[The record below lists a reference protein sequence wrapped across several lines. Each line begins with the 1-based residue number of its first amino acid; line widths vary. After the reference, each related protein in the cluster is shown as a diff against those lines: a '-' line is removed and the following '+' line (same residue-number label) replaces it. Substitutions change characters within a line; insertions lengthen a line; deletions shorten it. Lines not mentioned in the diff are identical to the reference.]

1 MNMMTN
7 SNMISL
13 LAVFMSLAVSPL
25 YAQGQQMPPKPVSVA
40 GVTSTQIK
48 QTVPIAG
55 TIYSRNDVQITAAI
69 SGPLVFV
76 AEPGTYAEAG
86 DVVARID
93 DTDLRLQKLEQKA
106 LAHRAKISLRFLN
119 SQLERQRSLAQTL
132 ATSINQLEQ
141 TESDRDVAESDL
153 SIAALRLER
162 IQEQLDRAVIRAPFS
177 GVITDRLRR
186 EGEYVSPG
194 NVLARLTDTENLE
207 VRVAVPVNY
216 AGRVNRGDSLK
227 MFGFESEFSGSI
239 RSVIPSTDVRSQT
252 FEIRVELP
260 EDAGRKWS
268 IGQLISV
275 AVPMRSMQETL
286 VVPRDALILR
296 REGTYVYRIDEN
308 NTAHRIIVET
318 GDGDGAMVAIS
329 GELKA
334 GDQVAIRGAETLQE
348 GSIVNII
355 NHGQV
360 AGSAANP
367 GGG

>member
-25 YAQGQQMPPKPVSVA
+25 DAQGQQMPPKPVSVA
-40 GVTSTQIK
+40 GVTSTQIR

-76 AEPGTYAEAG
+76 AEPGTYAKAG

-119 SQLERQRSLAQTL
+119 SQLERQRRLAQTL

-207 VRVAVPVNY
+207 VRVEVPVNY

-227 MFGFESEFSGSI
+227 MFGFESEFSGNI
-239 RSVIPSTDVRSQT
+239 RSVIPSTDGRSQT

-260 EDAGRKWS
+260 EDAGHEWS

-275 AVPMRSMQETL
+275 AVPMRSMEETL
-286 VVPRDALILR
+286 VVPRDALVLR
-296 REGTYVYRIDEN
+296 REGTYVYRIDED
-308 NTAHRIIVET
+308 NTAHRITVEI
-318 GDGDGAMVAIS
+318 GDGDGAMVAVS
-329 GELKA
+329 GDLIP
-334 GDQVAIRGAETLQE
+334 GDRVAIRGAETLQE
-348 GSIVNII
+348 GSIVNIV
-355 NHGQV
+355 NQGQG
-360 AGSAANP
+360 AGSTANP

>member
-1 MNMMTN
+1 MMSN
-7 SNMISL
+7 SKRIYL
-13 LAVFMSLAVSPL
+13 LAVLLALAVSPL
-25 YAQGQQMPPKPVSVA
+25 YAQGPQMPPRPVSVSS
-40 GVTSTQIK
+40 VTSTQITP
-48 QTVPIAG
+48 TVPIAG
-55 TIYSRNDVQITAAI
+55 TVYSRNDVQITAAI

-93 DTDLRLQKLEQKA
+93 DTDLRLQKMEQKA
-106 LAHRAKISLRFLN
+106 LANRAKISLRFLN

-153 SIAALRLER
+153 SIAALRLEQ
-162 IQEQLDRAVIRAPFS
+162 IQERLDRAIIRAPFS
-177 GVITDRLRR
+177 GVITDRLQRA
-186 EGEYVSPG
+186 GEYVSPG
-194 NVLARLTDTENLE
+194 SVLARMTDTKNLE
-207 VRVAVPVNY
+207 VRVGVPVSY
-216 AGRVNRGDSLK
+216 AGRVHRGDNLK
-227 MFGFESEFSGSI
+227 MFGFESEFSGSV

-260 EDAGRKWS
+260 EDAGREWS

-296 REGTYVYRIDEN
+296 LEGTYVYRINDD
-308 NTAHRIIVET
+308 NTAHRIMVEI
-318 GDGDGAMVAIS
+318 GDGDGALVAVS
-329 GELKA
+329 GDLMP
-334 GDQVAIRGAETLQE
+334 GDLVAIRGAETLQE
-348 GSIVNII
+348 GSLVSII
-355 NHGQV
+355 SQGQV
-360 AGSAANP
+360 AGSASNL